1 MSNDRNRSR
10 NLEIIYCSQL
20 KTQIHP
26 LTFNH
31 LDLGSQ
37 YLEVPEEFNNNDAFP
52 HLNISFSTVEPFS
65 RHTPDLIVPIF
76 TIFEFIGYLG
86 WIKVRG
92 RN

>member
-1 MSNDRNRSR
+1 MN
-10 NLEIIYCSQL
+10 ITQ
-20 KTQIHP
+20 TQIHP

-86 WIKVRG
+86 WIKVRV